1 MNEEQKY
8 IDEIQ
13 KYDGPALLKQWRSHL
28 NKTMGTSIW
37 QAGKLFEYTVLRAFQ
52 LEGAIIRWPYSVKID
67 DEVVEQIDGAVSF
80 DGHHIIIE
88 CKDWDKGISIEPF
101 AKLRNQLLQ
110 RPAGVIGCIFSRS
123 GYTDPAIGLSR
134 FCSPQTILLW
144 QNDELEC
151 CIEHGMMKEG
161 VEIKLR
167 KAAEEF
173 RYFYNVKPEIIIK
186 TGGVI

>member
-1 MNEEQKY
+1 MGAEQKY

-13 KYDGPALLKQWRSHL
+13 KYDNASLLELWRSHHNGSPL
-28 NKTMGTSIW
+28 KSIW
-37 QAGKLFEYTVLRAFQ
+37 EPGKLMEYTVLRAFQ
-52 LEGAIIRWPYSVKID
+52 LEGAVVRWPYRVKLD
-67 DEVVEQIDGAVSF
+67 DEVVEQIDGAISL
-80 DGHHIIIE
+80 GSHHIIIE

-101 AKLRNQLLQ
+101 AKMRNQLMQ

-151 CIEHGMMKEG
+151 CIEHKMMTYGLE
-161 VEIKLR
+161 VKLR

-173 RYFYNVKPEIIIK
+173 LFFYNVKPGITFK
-186 TGGVI
+186 TGGEL